1 MKPGNAFFLF
11 PGILHSYQTDRTNP
25 LKLAWTGFDGFQSAH
40 ILETLEIDPNHPM
53 LRVHPSQ
60 ADKINSLMDS
70 ILQHKY
76 EDGTDLVLSGL
87 LFQLFGHLARNQS
100 IVKKKTP
107 AQPVSPATLEHIP
120 LDKPVERALAYMD
133 SNFTTRIQIDQL
145 ATLVNMSR
153 SAFSKRFKRE
163 TGYTPLSHI
172 TRLRLVQARYLLGTD
187 MRIKDIARNTGF
199 EDEFYFSR
207 WFTRA
212 EGTTPTGFRSTLQS
226 RRSGLS
232 KIHKVPI

>member
-1 MKPGNAFFLF
+1 
-11 PGILHSYQTDRTNP
+11 
-25 LKLAWTGFDGFQSAH
+25 
-40 ILETLEIDPNHPM
+40 M

-60 ADKINSLMDS
+60 ADKIESLMES
-70 ILQHKY
+70 ILRHKH

-87 LFQLFGHLARNQS
+87 LFQLFGHLARNQ
-100 IVKKKTP
+100 IIIKKKT
-107 AQPVSPATLEHIP
+107 SPKLASSATLEHIP
-120 LDKPVERALAYMD
+120 LDKPIERALAYMD

-163 TGYTPLSHI
+163 TGYTPLCHI
-172 TRLRLVQARYLLGTD
+172 TRLRLVQAQYLLGTD

-207 WFTRA
+207 WFSKA
-212 EGTTPTGFRSTLQS
+212 EGTTPTRFRSTLQS
-226 RRSGLS
+226 HRSGLS
-232 KIHKVPI
+232 KIHKAPI